1 MSNEASAKILMAV
14 FFLLA
19 AAFLG
24 INEAVRQS
32 ALADWAL
39 TILLFLIGIGLLV
52 WEWYERHMTSEST
65 ALMLYP
71 ESAIVETRAVS
82 ATPAAPSRDDLEVI
96 EGIGPKISAVLVDA
110 GIDTYAKLAQ
120 ASEDD
125 LRAALKT
132 AKVRTPA
139 SLPTWA
145 QQAAL
150 AAKDDWV
157 GLRELKEQLVAG
169 RKA

>member
-14 FFLLA
+14 FFVLA

-24 INEAVRQS
+24 INQAVRQS
-32 ALADWAL
+32 PLSEWAL
-39 TILLFLIGIGLLV
+39 TIVLSLIGIGLLA
-52 WEWYERHMTSEST
+52 WEWYERRMASEST
-65 ALMLYP
+65 ELMLYP
-71 ESAIVETRAVS
+71 ESAITEMPTAPTKRVS
-82 ATPAAPSRDDLEVI
+82 TSRDDLEVV
-96 EGIGPKISAVLVDA
+96 EGIGPKIASVLVAA

-125 LRAALKT
+125 LRAALKA
-132 AKVRTPA
+132 AKVRVPA

-150 AAKDDWV
+150 AAQDDWV
-157 GLRELKEQLVAG
+157 GLRELKEQLLAG
-169 RKA
+169 RKG